1 MSGLVVVTA
10 FASKLVLAVLVFLSV
25 WSIQIMI
32 RKKRQYDSELA
43 GSELSLH
50 KNSIQSRQW
59 EKALQNATPRATLV
73 SNVVTRALPCRGDLE
88 KLDRTVR
95 SYINE
100 RRASL
105 EEGLPILASLG
116 SNAPFV
122 GLFGTVL
129 GIIEAFAA
137 LGGAGSQSGAASVVG
152 ALAEALIATA
162 VGLLVA
168 IPALVAYNY
177 FSSRLKRAIA
187 ESEIIRDLIAA
198 EGNS

>member
-10 FASKLVLAVLVFLSV
+10 FASKLVLVMLVFLSV
-25 WSIQIMI
+25 WSVQIMI

-50 KNSIQSRQW
+50 KGSIESHQW
-59 EKALQNATPRATLV
+59 EKALQNATRATLI
-73 SNVVTRALPCRGDLE
+73 SNVVTKALPCRGDLE

-137 LGGAGSQSGAASVVG
+137 LGGTGSQSGAASVVG

>member
-25 WSIQIMI
+25 WSVQIMI

-50 KNSIQSRQW
+50 KASIQSRQW
-59 EKALQNATPRATLV
+59 DKALQNAGRATLI
-73 SNVVTRALPCRGDLE
+73 SNVVTKALPCRGDLE

-95 SYINE
+95 SYVNE

-198 EGNS
+198 EGNP

>member
-10 FASKLVLAVLVFLSV
+10 FASKLVLALLVLLSV
-25 WSIQIMI
+25 WSVQIMI
-32 RKKRQYDSELA
+32 RKKGEYDSELA

-50 KNSIQSRQW
+50 KKSIQSREW
-59 EKALQNATPRATLV
+59 EKALQHASRGTLI
-73 SNVVTRALPCRGDLE
+73 SNVVVKAIPCRGDLE

-95 SYINE
+95 SYLNE

-137 LGGAGSQSGAASVVG
+137 LGGAGSQSGAASVMG

-177 FSSRLKRAIA
+177 LSSRLKRAIA

-198 EGNS
+198 EGNA

>member
-25 WSIQIMI
+25 WSVQIMI

-50 KNSIQSRQW
+50 KDSIQSRQW
-59 EKALQNATPRATLV
+59 DKALQNATRDTLI
-73 SNVVTRALPCRGDLE
+73 SNVVAKALPCRGNLE

-95 SYINE
+95 SYVNE
-100 RRASL
+100 RRANL

>member
-10 FASKLVLAVLVFLSV
+10 FASKLVLGILILLSI
-25 WSIQIMI
+25 WSVQIML
-32 RKKRQYDSELA
+32 RKKSEYDSELA

-50 KNSIQSRQW
+50 KKAIQSHQW
-59 EKALQNATPRATLV
+59 DKALQDASRATLI
-73 SNVVTRALPCRGDLE
+73 SNVVTRAVPCRGNVE

-95 SYINE
+95 SYLNE

-105 EEGLPILASLG
+105 EKGLPVLASLG

-177 FSSRLKRAIA
+177 FSSRLKSAIA

-198 EGNS
+198 EGNA

>member
-10 FASKLVLAVLVFLSV
+10 FASKLVLAMLVILSV
-25 WSIQIMI
+25 WSVQIMI

-50 KNSIQSRQW
+50 KEAIQSRQW
-59 EKALQNATPRATLV
+59 EKALQNATRATLI
-73 SNVVTRALPCRGDLE
+73 SNVVTKALPCRGDLE

-137 LGGAGSQSGAASVVG
+137 LGGTGSQSGAASVVG

-198 EGNS
+198 QGNS